1 MPTRHTFVVYCGVK
15 DLFDDEGNYFWSSW
29 YEGILSEEGDLMS
42 AMHGRMFDLIDDY
55 SSYGAQ
61 ALMNLW
67 NSQGEEILSRF
78 PMVSEY
84 GGEDTQRATLLGLL
98 NESRHREVMS
108 EVLNHWQMT
117 NPSAHEQWMFGVIIE
132 VGYGQAPFIVNQ
144 PKWHQLLRSSLR
156 HLPMSA
162 SWEDYVGNWLSEE
175 WRKIMSPEF
184 VVQCMYAADPFGVIG
199 GEVALAGNN
208 ELVAQVLPQTA
219 GISMESVLSPF
230 QNIPLESPLETILA
244 KKSISLSSQVLYG
257 SSRLGT
263 MNYLSGQYGMS
274 YHRVSYSERVYDT
287 IGLHGHRPYYSF
299 AGNQLATGGVGSYGQ
314 PFWMNQ
320 SHTGQHLIGQKQYE
334 LSNHL
339 GNVQVTVSD
348 LPYRKSI
355 DGENLYQAALKSV
368 YDYYPFGSLM
378 PGRTVMDTT
387 VHCVDM
393 TQIDRV
399 WQPAYENGL
408 PFNSLFSEISPWGAA
423 SYELSSDYGQLDLFI
438 EDEQSGIKLLLDSGI
453 GSGSLV
459 LEGKVSNISDR
470 GIVLRV
476 QGVDAEGNGVVYH
489 QEHLGQFDGKMEIP
503 LDSAYSDYVV
513 NIQGLLQ
520 WSILGNTVVNGWMGG

>member
-1 MPTRHTFVVYCGVK
+1 
-15 DLFDDEGNYFWSSW
+15 
-29 YEGILSEEGDLMS
+29 
-42 AMHGRMFDLIDDY
+42 
-55 SSYGAQ
+55 
-61 ALMNLW
+61 
-67 NSQGEEILSRF
+67 
-78 PMVSEY
+78 
-84 GGEDTQRATLLGLL
+84 
-98 NESRHREVMS
+98 
-108 EVLNHWQMT
+108 
-117 NPSAHEQWMFGVIIE
+117 
-132 VGYGQAPFIVNQ
+132 
-144 PKWHQLLRSSLR
+144 
-156 HLPMSA
+156 
-162 SWEDYVGNWLSEE
+162 
-175 WRKIMSPEF
+175 MSPEF

-208 ELVAQVLPQTA
+208 ELVAQVLPQTV

-230 QNIPLESPLETILA
+230 QNFPLESPLETILA

-299 AGNQLATGGVGSYGQ
+299 AGNQLATGGLGAYGQ

-320 SHTGQHLIGQKQYE
+320 SHSGQHLIGHTSTK
-334 LSNHL
+334 LSIRTLAKLSTSL

-348 LPYRKSI
+348 LPYRKQLG
-355 DGENLYQAALKSV
+355 GENLYQAALKSV
-368 YDYYPFGSLM
+368 YTSTKLSTSDYYPFGSLM

-423 SYELSSDYGQLDLFI
+423 SYELSSDHSELDLFI

-453 GSGSLV
+453 GSGSLM
-459 LEGKVSNISDR
+459 LESKVSNITDR

-476 QGVDAEGNGVVYH
+476 QGVDVEGNGVVYH

-513 NIQGLLQ
+513 NIQGLLH
-520 WSILGNTVVNGWMGG
+520 WSILGNTVVNGHWVETEVLVRVCDEVGDQYRFGFNGQEKVNEISGLGNHNTAEFWEYDTRTGRRWNLDPMAHLREWISPYSAFQNSPISRV